1 MKQVKDTMHK
11 AFWELLREQLNND
24 PPEYTQAMILL
35 SEIRTVSNIFFFII
49 VILIK
54 KIKLSYRAYQVCCWT
69 SILS

>member
-35 SEIRTVSNIFFFII
+35 SEIRTVSNIF
-49 VILIK
+49 IL
-54 KIKLSYRAYQVCCWT
+54 LLLLY
-69 SILS
+69 